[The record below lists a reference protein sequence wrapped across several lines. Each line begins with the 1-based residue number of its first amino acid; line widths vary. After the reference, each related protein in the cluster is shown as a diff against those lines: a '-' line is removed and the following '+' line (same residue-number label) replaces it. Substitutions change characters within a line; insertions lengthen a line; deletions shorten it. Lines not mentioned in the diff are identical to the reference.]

1 MAHSAAIP
9 TLSTSC
15 YGAML
20 RSGFTLIEI
29 MITMLIM
36 SILLAVGVPAMHHFI
51 IETRLSVA
59 VNQFVAAATLA
70 RTEAIKRGR
79 SVALCR
85 SVNAESDTSRCVAGA
100 GDGRKDNDWGSGWIV
115 MVQDENQVLL
125 RQAALSKKTSVVGAN
140 KKITYNGLGR
150 PGASFTNLVFRYD
163 GGFVRTVCFS
173 RSGRIRVL
181 VGVAECK

>member
-1 MAHSAAIP
+1 
-9 TLSTSC
+9 
-15 YGAML
+15 ML

-36 SILLAVGVPAMHHFI
+36 SILLAVGVPAMRDFI

-79 SVALCR
+79 SVAICR
-85 SVNAESDTSRCVAGA
+85 SVNAESDAGRCVASAGA
-100 GDGRKDNDWGSGWIV
+100 GDGRAGNDWGSGWIV
-115 MVQDENQVLL
+115 MVPDENQVLL
-125 RQAALSKKTSVVGAN
+125 RQAALSKKTSVVGTN

-150 PGASFTNLVFRYD
+150 PGASFSSLVFRH
-163 GGFVRTVCFS
+163 GGGVRIVCLS

-181 VGVAECK
+181 VGVPECK